1 MRIYLILALLLALV
15 VALFAAQN
23 NAQIDIAFLVWRVRG
38 SLALVLFATLALGV
52 VIGLLVSLPSTIRK
66 SLQVAE
72 WKKTAKGL
80 EKKLAEL
87 SSQEG
92 EKRETPPPGGEK

>member
-15 VALFAAQN
+15 VTLFAAQN

-66 SLQVAE
+66 SLQAAE
-72 WKKTAKGL
+72 WKKTARAL
-80 EKKLAEL
+80 EKKLAES
-87 SSQEG
+87 SSQG
-92 EKRETPPPGGEK
+92 EEKQEKPHSSG